1 MEVFLNL
8 SFLRHALI
16 AGVLVGMLCGVVGTL
31 VVVNRLLFLSG
42 SIAHASYGGVG
53 LALFLGVSP
62 LMGAGVFA
70 LLSAIVMGFLSFR
83 SRERTEVAIGV
94 IRAAGMAVGIVF
106 STLAPGYKGGL
117 MSYLFGSIL
126 AVPTHDLVSMVALL
140 IGVVGI
146 ILFFYKEILA
156 LSFDREHA
164 EVVGVPVVLFYYMI
178 LAMVALVVVM
188 SIRVVGLILVI
199 ALLSI
204 PPAIAERFSYRL
216 PVVMV
221 IAAGIGIFFCLG
233 GLLASWFLNIHAGAT
248 IVLVATGGYGV
259 SVLIPKRIEV

>member
-1 MEVFLNL
+1 VEVFLNL

-94 IRAAGMAVGIVF
+94 IWAAGMAVGIVF

-146 ILFFYKEILA
+146 ILFF
-156 LSFDREHA
+156 
-164 EVVGVPVVLFYYMI
+164 
-178 LAMVALVVVM
+178 
-188 SIRVVGLILVI
+188 
-199 ALLSI
+199 
-204 PPAIAERFSYRL
+204 
-216 PVVMV
+216 
-221 IAAGIGIFFCLG
+221 
-233 GLLASWFLNIHAGAT
+233 
-248 IVLVATGGYGV
+248 
-259 SVLIPKRIEV
+259 